1 MCSDAQSCLTLYP
14 MDCSPP
20 GSSVHGISQARIL
33 EWVLPFPSLGDVP
46 DPEIN
51 APPPP
56 PPALQANSLP
66 LGPPGKPKFTYERPQ
81 LASFKR
87 SRALPSF
94 CGMVNG
100 AWPRRSTA
108 GLVILRI
115 LPGTKLRW
123 NPCCGSAYFRG
134 KREWESRCVQRA
146 GRLPVPLTHRP
157 WSDHIFITAWESN
170 SFAHDHICINY
181 LTIVQGVAQGAQFG
195 ALWWPRWVGGKQG
208 GFRGRGYM
216 YANSWFTSL
225 YSRN

>member
-1 MCSDAQSCLTLYP
+1 MSLLFWGHGLQGVTGVTACLSQLGL
-14 MDCSPP
+14 P
-20 GSSVHGISQARIL
+20 GFNNRNLLLIVL
-33 EWVLPFPSLGDVP
+33 EAKRAG
-46 DPEIN
+46 
-51 APPPP
+51 
-56 PPALQANSLP
+56 
-66 LGPPGKPKFTYERPQ
+66 Q
-81 LASFKR
+81 L
-87 SRALPSF
+87 
-94 CGMVNG
+94 NG